1 MKIFKKYFLPL
12 LLLSILITINCG
24 FQTKDRVLARID
36 NKIIY
41 ESSFK
46 KLFFPMPNSSEE
58 ENRKKALET
67 FNGLV
72 NQMIVYN
79 YLEKNNLLS
88 EDLLTQKIQSENQR
102 LIGLVYDND
111 VLKKVKINEKEL
123 WQTYLRSKTTIWAQ
137 HILVENK
144 KLADSL
150 YEILKKRPERFG
162 ELAAL
167 YSIDTNNKNNEGML
181 REFSGG
187 VMVKPFEDACF
198 NQPINVIGKPVK
210 TVFGYHIIR
219 VLKRERKD
227 TSNYKNEIKSI
238 ENILKR
244 KKIAEQASKSEKE
257 LKRMA
262 RIDINIENINKLIQ
276 SLKYD
281 SSGNVL
287 LDSLKDERRLI
298 LATSIFGKWNIDD
311 VIRESLNGGFG
322 RVPFFSAEALKN
334 HIDRM
339 IFFMT
344 VYNKGKRY
352 GGNLSSSFNKESEL
366 KMAIIC
372 DQKVRKDITN
382 SIPTDDSLLI
392 TFYKNNLD
400 KFMEKGQAHI
410 YIISNQ
416 DLAKIT
422 MIKDSLKLKKDFKH
436 FSKIYSTIKPKEFSK
451 PDYFI
456 FEDDDTTG
464 YYKKAVET
472 GKGRI
477 SEIFQNS
484 KGYNI
489 IYVVNLIPPKP
500 KDLNENFI
508 NRQLKN
514 EYVKFETDSIYNDQ
528 IEKEKKNIRIFINQ
542 KVFEEVVNKI
552 ISNKE

>member
-1 MKIFKKYFLPL
+1 MKVCKKYFLPL

-24 FQTKDRVLARID
+24 FQTKDRVLAKVD
-36 NKIIY
+36 GKIIY

-46 KLFFPMPNSSEE
+46 RLFSLIPNSSEE

-102 LIGLVYDND
+102 LIGLVYNND
-111 VLKKVKINEKEL
+111 VLKKVKISEKEL

-167 YSIDTNNKNNEGML
+167 YSLDTNNKNNEGML

-187 VMVKPFEDACF
+187 VMAKPFEDACF
-198 NQPINVIGKPVK
+198 NQTVNVIGKPVK

-238 ENILKR
+238 ENMLKR
-244 KKIAEQASKSEKE
+244 KKVTEQASKSEKE
-257 LKRMA
+257 LKKMA
-262 RIDINIENINKLIQ
+262 QININIENINKLIQ

-281 SSGNVL
+281 PSGNVL
-287 LDSLKDERRLI
+287 LDSLKDERNLI

-311 VIRESLNGGFG
+311 IIRESLNGGFG
-322 RVPFFSAEALKN
+322 KVPFFSAEALKN

-372 DQKVRKDITN
+372 DQKVRKDIMN
-382 SIPTDDSLLI
+382 SIPIDDSLLI

-410 YIISNQ
+410 YIISNN
-416 DLAKIT
+416 DLAKIVI
-422 MIKDSLKLKKDFKH
+422 IKDSLKLKKDFKH

-456 FEDDDTTG
+456 FEDDDTIG

-472 GKGRI
+472 GKGKI

-484 KGYNI
+484 KGYNL

-508 NRQLKN
+508 SRELKN
-514 EYVKFETDSIYNDQ
+514 EYMKFKTDSIYNDE
-528 IEKEKKNIRIFINQ
+528 IEKEKKNIKIFINQ
-542 KVFEEVVNKI
+542 KVFEEVMNNI